1 MKDTYI
7 PVFNNRVADYK
18 EWRQRIVLYKKK
30 LALQGKEK
38 ESILNLLT
46 SLQGTAWK
54 QVEHLVEKVA
64 EASDGFEQALKAL
77 DAAFQYDDRVE
88 MPRALEKFFYQL
100 TRRSDQTLLSYCS
113 DHREQLR
120 EIERHNIHIPDSVSG
135 WMLLRRSNLTQEQ
148 KHLIQSQVGPEMKMA
163 KVEEVMYYLLGQDFK
178 SRSEQPKIWNKHVKD
193 DDDLE
198 ETYVQADEELYEED
212 ATYED

>member
-18 EWRQRIVLYKKK
+18 EWRQRIILYKKK

-38 ESILNLLT
+38 ETILNLLT
-46 SLQGTAWK
+46 SLNGTAWK
-54 QVEHLVEKVA
+54 QVEHPVDKVA
-64 EASDGFEQALKAL
+64 EASDGFEQVLKAL

-113 DHREQLR
+113 DHRE
-120 EIERHNIHIPDSVSG
+120 
-135 WMLLRRSNLTQEQ
+135 
-148 KHLIQSQVGPEMKMA
+148 
-163 KVEEVMYYLLGQDFK
+163 
-178 SRSEQPKIWNKHVKD
+178 
-193 DDDLE
+193 
-198 ETYVQADEELYEED
+198 
-212 ATYED
+212 